1 MQVVLPELDAA
12 TYPRHALHHAERAW
26 PETNCHTDL
35 FIELLHALGR
45 EPAAGLG
52 MTVAQDFEGDQ
63 FTFFKMPTR
72 DIEALFGLDVQ
83 ELSIYRPLVDHI
95 EEQAARGRIVLVEVD
110 AHRLPD
116 TRGVTY
122 LADHSKTTIA
132 VNRFDRASAKLGY
145 FHNAGYFEMA
155 GEDVEHLLGF
165 GSVAR
170 PVLPPYVEFAKVAGP
185 GLTGRALRDAAI
197 ARFADHWANRPER
210 NPVDAYRA
218 ALPAHLDW
226 LAGEP
231 PCSFHPYAFNTA
243 RQFGACMSLLAAH
256 LDWLARQSV
265 GGLGQSIALCEA
277 MSSGMKTFQFLLARA
292 RARKKTDGLD
302 TALDAIAR
310 DYDLA
315 MDEIGR
321 AFGFTAARTPTLV
334 RTAS

>member
-1 MQVVLPELDAA
+1 MHGMFGRHLPFEDLQRQRHAGPADRTGVRHRRTRQPLDRGELADKARVVGTDDRHQRRARFDHGVDDHVVDARGPDAA
-12 TYPRHALHHAERAW
+12 ER
-26 PETNCHTDL
+26 D
-35 FIELLHALGR
+35 
-45 EPAAGLG
+45 
-52 MTVAQDFEGDQ
+52 
-63 FTFFKMPTR
+63 
-72 DIEALFGLDVQ
+72 
-83 ELSIYRPLVDHI
+83 
-95 EEQAARGRIVLVEVD
+95 AR
-110 AHRLPD
+110 
-116 TRGVTY
+116 
-122 LADHSKTTIA
+122 
-132 VNRFDRASAKLGY
+132 
-145 FHNAGYFEMA
+145 
-155 GEDVEHLLGF
+155 GEDVEHLFGF

-226 LAGEP
+226 LASEP

-256 LDWLARQSV
+256 LDWLARQGV